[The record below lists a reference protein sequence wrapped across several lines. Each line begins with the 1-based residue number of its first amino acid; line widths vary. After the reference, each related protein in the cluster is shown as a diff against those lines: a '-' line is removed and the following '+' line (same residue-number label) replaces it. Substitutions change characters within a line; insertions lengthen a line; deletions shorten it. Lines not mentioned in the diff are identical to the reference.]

1 MALKS
6 KVIGGRTFEF
16 GMMPAD
22 VATDVEVTI
31 AGVAT
36 EALVKLIGAQG
47 LGEAEQAEA
56 MAGAIGALAGA
67 IGALAGALGRLGPG
81 KTTGLI
87 NTLFKYTYVEGE
99 NGEGRREVNMVI
111 DFTGKTKDKWA
122 TFFEALKVNL
132 GDFFPAGLSL
142 SPPAVAAK

>member
-1 MALKS
+1 MVLKS

-36 EALVKLIGAQG
+36 EALVKLIGSQG
-47 LGEAEQAEA
+47 LSEAEQAEA
-56 MAGAIGALAGA
+56 MAGA

-81 KTTGLI
+81 KTTALMA
-87 NTLFKYTYVEGE
+87 TLFKYTYVEGLD
-99 NGEGRREVNMVI
+99 GEGRREVNLVI

-142 SPPAVAAK
+142 SPPAGAAK

>member
-6 KVIGGRTFEF
+6 RVIGGRTFEF

-36 EALVKLIGAQG
+36 EALVKLIGSQG
-47 LGEAEQAEA
+47 LSETEQAEA
-56 MAGAIGALAGA
+56 MAGAV
-67 IGALAGALGRLGPG
+67 GALAGALGRLGPG
-81 KTTGLI
+81 KTTALM
-87 NTLFKYTYVEGE
+87 NTLFRYTYVEGQD
-99 NGEGRREVNMVI
+99 GEGRREVNMII
-111 DFTGKTKDKWA
+111 DFTGKTKDKWT

-142 SPPAVAAK
+142 SPQGPAPR

>member
-22 VATDVEVTI
+22 VATDVEVTV
-31 AGVAT
+31 ASVAT
-36 EALVKLIGAQG
+36 EALVKLLGAQG
-47 LGEAEQAEA
+47 QGETEQAEA
-56 MAGAIGALAGA
+56 MAAAVGSLAA
-67 IGALAGALGRLGPG
+67 ALGRLGPG
-81 KTTGLI
+81 KTTALM
-87 NTLFKYTYVEGE
+87 NTLFHHTYVEGE
-99 NGEGRREVNMVI
+99 SGEGRREVNLLI

-142 SPPAVAAK
+142 SPPQGPAPT